1 MGREEKHSRLTETL
15 ESFYDN
21 AVRDKAYVK
30 KLTRFVMEMAPACA
44 LCGSSLNAMMVG
56 QRIVY
61 YKQSQEQFDQV
72 LAQA

>member
-15 ESFYDN
+15 ESFYEN
-21 AVRDKAYVK
+21 AVRNKVYVK
-30 KLTRFVMEMAPACA
+30 KFIRFVMEMAPASA

-56 QRIVY
+56 QRIIY
-61 YKQSQEQFDQV
+61 YKQSQEEFDQV